1 MGRKLG
7 PKCKICRREGE
18 PLHLKGSRCDSPNCA
33 FKRGRDY
40 PPGMHTWRR
49 GKTSEYGRQLRE
61 TQKLKRT
68 YGVLE
73 RQFRIYVGRAER
85 QRGNTGE
92 NLLVLIERRFDNVVY
107 HLGFAQSRSQA
118 RQLIVHGHLT
128 FNEHKLDIPS
138 ALMSTGNIIGV
149 KDTEKSRKL
158 IKDNLEFARARKLPE
173 WLERE
178 DDALQGCV
186 KMLPSRDQI
195 VTPIQEQLV
204 VEFCSK

>member
-1 MGRKLG
+1 
-7 PKCKICRREGE
+7 
-18 PLHLKGSRCDSPNCA
+18 
-33 FKRGRDY
+33 
-40 PPGMHTWRR
+40 MHTWRR

-92 NLLVLIERRFDNVVY
+92 NLLVFLERRFDNVIY
-107 HLGFAQSRSQA
+107 LLGFAQSRNQA
-118 RQLIVHGHLT
+118 RQLIIHGHVT
-128 FNEHKLDIPS
+128 INEHKLDIPS
-138 ALMSTGNIIGV
+138 ALVRTGDVIGV
-149 KDTEKSRKL
+149 KDTEKSKKL
-158 IKDNLEFARARKLPE
+158 VKDNLEFARGRKIPE

-178 DDALQGCV
+178 DDTLLGRV